1 MPFTKALKDT
11 RAAKAKR
18 LVGEVLGE
26 QKLDR
31 EGKAQEERARN
42 EREQSGHTRP
52 FGNLDRL
59 T

>member
-42 EREQSGHTRP
+42 EREQSGDTRP